1 MKETDVHEL
10 QVKLSFGS
18 QKSVPNKYDFICKW
32 ERQISGFL
40 FYSQL
45 ISVASSIEI
54 AKIN

>member
-40 FYSQL
+40 FHSQL
-45 ISVASSIEI
+45 ISVASSTEI